1 MKRKNRIR
9 IISVLLIVCLFCSY
23 LPASAIAVGQ
33 EETPVAAPR
42 EITLSDVL
50 AGVATIED
58 LYGKLD
64 ESVVPDAIGYD
75 EAVKKQHVARLYEE
89 EGNDLNKVI
98 FLNADGSKTMYTFD
112 HPVKYQTAAGEIQ
125 DISLEIAD
133 SLSSNA
139 AFVSASA
146 DAVTTF
152 SANLSDGISLS
163 GNGVN
168 IDLVPLLPTTSS
180 GNNMAQTGSMGAT
193 SGNLTLHTA
202 IRLDEKTVS
211 YYYDDKT
218 TIEYSL
224 TYTGFK
230 EDIVVSEYTG
240 QTEYSFLLNTGGYAL
255 EEINGSYFLVDDAGN
270 IKATIGDIIIFTADE
285 RNNALGQIVPTTI
298 REKEQYL
305 LTIVIDED
313 YLADENTAYPI
324 RIDPTVEITYAED
337 GAGKIEDATVY
348 TDDTTNPYLY
358 SIFVGNK
365 QNGGIARI
373 LMKFPGLDL
382 SNLGENVYIE
392 SASVSL
398 RDLLCEAT
406 PLAVSCYVYCG
417 GIWNEEDG
425 VTWDET
431 IEKYDEYLSTYLDTQ
446 TISYTNGAALSNPH
460 RYHFDIT
467 EAARGWMDGNYN
479 YNKGLIFKASD
490 SVENGTTY
498 NWKTLSSYN
507 RGSYEPRLTIT
518 YSPDVWQL
526 VNNDDYFINNKE
538 TGKYLRYLA
547 GNIDG
552 ASGLLKNLIAPSI
565 KWTVQKSS
573 SGDGYFIRSMIGS
586 SNYLAVPTN
595 PADTSISSVEISDEA
610 IPDRCLWDI
619 TLAAGGGCLIKSRYN
634 NKYLYSDGENIY
646 TVASVGEP
654 LTSQYYSAVWRIPSA
669 STYGNRPQENE
680 RIEMSAQ
687 TTILPL
693 IIEDGQ
699 SAGVSVQLY
708 YPNELWVNASD
719 FTYEFLYPGR
729 VSENRGVITGE
740 ATGVTT
746 AIATHKVTT
755 QQVIFAVVVGAQPT
769 YTINHYV
776 DQGFVARHGSAS
788 YVAEYDAAVQE
799 IFSQIFGID
808 ATSSIVTV
816 TSLADNCKTMQ
827 FGSVATDNLD
837 ETCPHSFEHL
847 NVDVL
852 NSSIGWGHD
861 LLTRVLWTG
870 HELESLESLDFDYNG
885 ISYNS
890 THTVIIVPLE
900 TTSKSIYVLLHELS
914 HQLGAPDHYCYKDY
928 DQNNKCSNK
937 NCDICV
943 YNLPAVRECL
953 MNSRE
958 KDVTK
963 NLDALYCDSCLRI
976 INGHLRDHH
985 QEE

>member
-1 MKRKNRIR
+1 MKKRRITK
-9 IISVLLIVCLFCSY
+9 SVAWILTFCILFSY
-23 LPASAIAVGQ
+23 LPASAVAVGQ
-33 EETPVAAPR
+33 EEPSAEAPR
-42 EITLSDVL
+42 EITLSDVI

-64 ESVVPDAIGYD
+64 ESVVPDAIGYE
-75 EAVKKQHVARLYEE
+75 EAVKKLHVARLYEE

-112 HPVKYQTAAGEIQ
+112 YPVKYQTAAGEIQ
-125 DISLEIAD
+125 DISLDIAD
-133 SLSSNA
+133 SLSTDA

-255 EEINGSYFLVDDAGN
+255 EEIGGSYFLVDDAGN
-270 IKATIGDIIIFTADE
+270 VKATIGDIIIFTADE

-305 LTIVIDED
+305 LTIVIDEA

-348 TDDTTNPYLY
+348 SAGGTTTTLG

-417 GIWNEEDG
+417 GTWNEEDG

-460 RYHFDIT
+460 RYNFDIT
-467 EAARGWMDGNYN
+467 EAVQGWYDGDYDQ
-479 YNKGLIFKASD
+479 NKGIIFKAD
-490 SVENGTTY
+490 ASVENGSTY
-498 NWKTLSSYN
+498 NWKTISSYN
-507 RGSYEPRLTIT
+507 RGSYEPRLTVT
-518 YSPDVWQL
+518 YNNDNIQL
-526 VNNDDYFINNKE
+526 VSEGTYYINNLE
-538 TGKYLRYLA
+538 TGKYLKYTSSNA
-547 GNIDG
+547 VG
-552 ASGLLKNLIAPSI
+552 ASGLLSTLGNSI
-565 KWTVQKSS
+565 QWELCSLENGTYAFRAASNPTLYLGVPKYFDSNGDIVIETV
-573 SGDGYFIRSMIGS
+573 SGSD
-586 SNYLAVPTN
+586 VPEN
-595 PADTSISSVEISDEA
+595 
-610 IPDRCLWDI
+610 CLWWIDMAEN
-619 TLAAGGGCLIKSRYN
+619 TGCLIQSRYN
-634 NKYLYSDGENIY
+634 HEYLYSQGTLIQTWTNHGDPDTAEY
-646 TVASVGEP
+646 D
-654 LTSQYYSAVWRIPSA
+654 QYVWRIVNTLS
-669 STYGNRPQENE
+669 YGNTASYTYRELSGFNVADCYLQPGASATLCITLTPENAVWAN
-680 RIEMSAQ
+680 I
-687 TTILPL
+687 T
-693 IIEDGQ
+693 
-699 SAGVSVQLY
+699 
-708 YPNELWVNASD
+708 D
-719 FTYEFLYPGR
+719 FT
-729 VSENRGVITGE
+729 ITGYNINHLAYNRLLGRFTASSATTTYTATVSAIHK
-740 ATGVTT
+740 ATGYSTTFTIAVMKRAVLIGVPDVGHEHYYALNNIKPKIENNGYNNVDLIHRAVTIDEMDSFLDNNANGILIFRGHGEIAHDPNTNEQIGTYIWLNNDSGITYSSQVNIASLDLSNIQLVIFLSCYAGQGGEGAPNLPTVAVAQGART
-746 AIATHKVTT
+746 AI
-755 QQVIFAVVVGAQPT
+755 
-769 YTINHYV
+769 
-776 DQGFVARHGSAS
+776 GFKGKIRCDEANRWLKEFFNQFSKDGCSIESAIQAL
-788 YVAEYDAAVQE
+788 Y
-799 IFSQIFGID
+799 I
-808 ATSSIVTV
+808 
-816 TSLADNCKTMQ
+816 
-827 FGSVATDNLD
+827 
-837 ETCPHSFEHL
+837 
-847 NVDVL
+847 
-852 NSSIGWGHD
+852 
-861 LLTRVLWTG
+861 
-870 HELESLESLDFDYNG
+870 
-885 ISYNS
+885 
-890 THTVIIVPLE
+890 
-900 TTSKSIYVLLHELS
+900 
-914 HQLGAPDHYCYKDY
+914 APDKISESEWGGTFVGTTMNDY
-928 DQNNKCSNK
+928 V
-937 NCDICV
+937 ICGDRTTT
-943 YNLPAVRECL
+943 L
-953 MNSRE
+953 S
-958 KDVTK
+958 
-963 NLDALYCDSCLRI
+963 
-976 INGHLRDHH
+976 
-985 QEE
+985 